1 MEDPSPT
8 PQQLPQWIAQ
18 RLRLDILEGKLK
30 PGAWLRQEHLAQE
43 HGVSQMPVREALKQL
58 AAEGLV
64 EHIPYRGARVV
75 TFTQEDI
82 EDLYACRA
90 FLEGM
95 AARWAARN
103 VTSEELRE
111 LGELQDRMRECAGPS
126 RLAEYR
132 QLNRRFHGIVFGASR
147 RAYLVRTLSQL
158 WEAFPTMLWSNFP
171 QTAAGASPEREAS
184 DIAEHDAILAALE
197 SGDPQATERAVRFH
211 VEEAAR
217 QLAATLRTEE
227 REEGET

>member
-64 EHIPYRGARVV
+64 EHIPYRGVRVV
-75 TFTQEDI
+75 TFTQADI

-132 QLNRRFHGIVFGASR
+132 QLNRRFHGIVFAASR

-184 DIAEHDAILAALE
+184 DIAEHDAILAALA
-197 SGDPQATERAVRFH
+197 SGDPEASERAVRLH

-217 QLAATLRTEE
+217 QLEETLRKEA
-227 REEGET
+227 

>member
-1 MEDPSPT
+1 MDDPGPT
-8 PQQLPQWIAQ
+8 PQQLPHWIAQ
-18 RLRLDILEGKLK
+18 RLRLDILEGKVK

-43 HGVSQMPVREALKQL
+43 YGVSQMPVREALKQL

-75 TFTQEDI
+75 TFTREDI

-103 VTSEELRE
+103 ITAEELRE
-111 LGELQDRMRECAGPS
+111 LGGLQDRMRECAGPS

-132 QLNRRFHGIVFGASR
+132 ELNRRFHSIIFGASR
-147 RAYLVRTLSQL
+147 RAYLVRTLNQL

-171 QTAAGASPEREAS
+171 QTAAGATPEREAG
-184 DIAEHDAILAALE
+184 DIAEHDAI
-197 SGDPQATERAVRFH
+197 V
-211 VEEAAR
+211 AAR
-217 QLAATLRTEE
+217 S
-227 REEGET
+227 